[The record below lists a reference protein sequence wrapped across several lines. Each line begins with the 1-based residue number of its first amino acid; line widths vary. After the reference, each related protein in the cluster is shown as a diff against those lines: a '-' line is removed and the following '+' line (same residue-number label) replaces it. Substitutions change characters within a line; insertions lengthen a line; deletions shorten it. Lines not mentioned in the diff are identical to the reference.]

1 MAGQLEFQLKSSQ
14 RRVALSVSQLVRLVR
29 ETLEFNLNE
38 CWVVGEISNA
48 RLAPSNHLYFTLKDA
63 RSSINVV
70 MFNSAVRRMRFRVD
84 DGMQVVVRGRVN
96 LYEARGTLQFYAE
109 EMEPRGL
116 GALQLAYE
124 QLRERLA
131 KEGLFDP
138 SRKQRLP
145 VLPRRIGIVT
155 ALGGAAFRDMLRV
168 LFDRY
173 PNLHVII
180 RPALVQGPGAA
191 TEIAGALDDLN
202 ADGRVDVIIAG
213 RGGGSLEDLWAF
225 NEELVARAIVRSEIP
240 IISAVGH
247 EIDYSIADF
256 VADVRAPTPTAA
268 AQIAVPVKAE
278 LRRRLFDRQSELAA
292 SVQNRTSALRRHIS
306 NLENRLRDPRGVL
319 HQLRQ
324 RLDTA
329 AEELNGAVYSKLREH
344 RQTLREFAAHLKI
357 PSTIPVEQRL
367 RVARLTVGLTQAMDR
382 RAHPYRITLER
393 SAARLSEA
401 NFRSSLSQLRS
412 RLLMLFDRLEAAS
425 RSVIER
431 QRLLV
436 GADSRRLDAV
446 SPLRVLERGYAVVIN
461 ASDRRAVTDA
471 SRVSV
476 GDELDIRLGRGRL
489 RVLTIARDIQ

>member
-1 MAGQLEFQLKSSQ
+1 MAGQLEFQLKSA
-14 RRVALSVSQLVRLVR
+14 RRRIALSVSQLVRLVR
-29 ETLEFNLNE
+29 ETLEVNLDQ
-38 CWVVGEISNA
+38 CWVVGEISNV
-48 RLAPSNHLYFTLKDA
+48 RLAPSNHLYFTLKDT

-84 DGMQVVVRGRVN
+84 DGMQVVVHGRVN

-124 QLRERLA
+124 QLRQSLG

-145 VLPRRIGIVT
+145 MVPRRIGIVT
-155 ALGGAAFRDMLRV
+155 ALGGAALRDMLRV

-191 TEIAGALDDLN
+191 PEIAGALDDLN
-202 ADGRVDVIIAG
+202 ADGRADVIIAG

-240 IISAVGH
+240 VISAIGH

-268 AQIAVPVKAE
+268 AQIAVPIKAE
-278 LRRRLFDRQSELAA
+278 LRRRLFDRQSTLAA
-292 SVQNRTSALRRHIS
+292 SVHNRTSSLRRHLAL
-306 NLENRLRDPRGVL
+306 LENRLRDPRGAL
-319 HQLRQ
+319 RQLRQ

-329 AEELNGAVYSKLREH
+329 ADELNGAIYSKVRGHRQILRES
-344 RQTLREFAAHLKI
+344 AAHLKI
-357 PSTIPVEQRL
+357 PPTIALEQRL
-367 RVARLTVGLTQAMDR
+367 RVDRLAAALGQAMSR
-382 RAHPYRITLER
+382 RTHPYRIVVER
-393 SAARLSEA
+393 SAASLSEA
-401 NFRSSLSQLRS
+401 NLRGLITLSRA
-412 RLLMLFDRLEAAS
+412 RLLSSFDQLEAAS
-425 RSVIER
+425 RSALAR
-431 QRLLV
+431 QRLLL
-436 GADSRRLDAV
+436 GANSRRLDAV
-446 SPLRVLERGYAVVIN
+446 SPLRVLERGYAVVSN
-461 ASDRRAVTDA
+461 TRDGGAVTDA
-471 SRVSV
+471 SRVDV

-489 RVLTIARDIQ
+489 RARTIARDIQ